1 MFQNRG
7 FVCVRRRRSH
17 TNLQGWIPCGYPCV
31 HPEIENFGSLHHGP
45 FNDIFFPA
53 NGKHTGGKSPCELD
67 PRIKFLLVNFPF
79 SSKIWLV
86 PRNQTGSGNS
96 GKVLIPSR
104 VPVLATSRCKQIK
117 QFTNQKSNRTVPSTS
132 PYLSLRLVPRTS
144 SSCAIAVLELLTTF
158 WNRI

>member
-7 FVCVRRRRSH
+7 FVCFRRRRSH

-31 HPEIENFGSLHHGP
+31 HPEIENLAHSIMVLSMT
-45 FNDIFFPA
+45 FFPA

-79 SSKIWLV
+79 SSKIWPL
-86 PRNQTGSGNS
+86 PRIQTGSGNS

-104 VPVLATSRCKQIK
+104 VPVLATSPCEQIK